1 MDQSQM
7 GMNGGQLTEQ
17 ERKELEQRLL
27 AMSEEE
33 VIGVFVESMMKEKGM
48 EGVSEEARAE
58 HKKVIVEQVERAI
71 MAGILMA
78 LPEDT
83 YKSVQAA
90 INEGKMDEARA
101 MIDGAKLPM
110 DEITEKAMMGVRAVY
125 LGEKE

>member
-33 VIGVFVESMMKEKGM
+33 VIGVFVESMMKEKGV
-48 EGVSEEARAE
+48 EEVSEEARAE